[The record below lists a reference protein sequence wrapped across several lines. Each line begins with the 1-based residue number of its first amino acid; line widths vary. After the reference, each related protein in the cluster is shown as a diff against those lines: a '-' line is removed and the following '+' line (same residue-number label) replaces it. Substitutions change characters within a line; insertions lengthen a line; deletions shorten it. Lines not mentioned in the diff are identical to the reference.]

1 MLGEYTLIPARDAGA
16 VILFMQRGRVLAAA
30 TAYDA
35 EHAEVTARVLLRKL
49 APLFDSVILAPFHHG
64 EESRT
69 RHPGKEARREIKRAY
84 KEGLIS

>member
-16 VILFMQRGRVLAAA
+16 VILFMEHGRVLAAA

-35 EHAEVTARVLLRKL
+35 EHAEVTARVLLRQL
-49 APLFDSVILAPFHHG
+49 AQFDSVLIAPFHHG
-64 EESRT
+64 EEPRT
-69 RHPGKEARREIKRAY
+69 RCPGKEARREIKRAY